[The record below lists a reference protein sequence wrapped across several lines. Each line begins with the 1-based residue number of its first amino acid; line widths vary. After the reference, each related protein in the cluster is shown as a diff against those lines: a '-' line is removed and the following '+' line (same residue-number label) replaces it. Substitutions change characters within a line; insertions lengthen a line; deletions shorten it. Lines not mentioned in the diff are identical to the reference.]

1 MGVKGLKPI
10 LIEGHETQNPSSN
23 GCVICQD
30 NVNNNDVKD
39 NNDEEK

>member
-10 LIEGHETQNPSSN
+10 LIEGHKTQNPSSN

-30 NVNNNDVKD
+30 NNDNDVKD